1 MGGDIGGA
9 ARGLRLRFL
18 TVVSPIASD
27 YFPVQPWFSFAHC
40 VRWCGAVLSAQS
52 RLEAIKN
59 ADSTRFRKLWD
70 EGYARIPVVLLLPSD
85 LKRLVQFVRAAV
97 ERQLPHQAPA
107 GESESAP
114 SKKPDSLSS

>member
-1 MGGDIGGA
+1 MQ
-9 ARGLRLRFL
+9 
-18 TVVSPIASD
+18 TVQDSAS
-27 YFPVQPWFSFAHC
+27 F
-40 VRWCGAVLSAQS
+40 G
-52 RLEAIKN
+52 
-59 ADSTRFRKLWD
+59 TRVH
-70 EGYARIPVVLLLPSD
+70 ARIPVVLLLPSD